1 MIFSINNFC
10 LMILENIK
18 NKQNFSINPIIFGV
32 SIKQK
37 MLFYGL
43 FINLIKKYIIF
54 SNDCGD
60 VFSFYWVYV
69 LYE

>member
-1 MIFSINNFC
+1 
-10 LMILENIK
+10 MILENIK

-37 MLFYGL
+37 MLFHGL

-54 SNDCGD
+54 GDDCGD
-60 VFSFYWVYV
+60 VFSFHWVYV